1 MDLENTIEELSSS
14 KKENSNI
21 SIDASQRCWE
31 TIRKGI
37 NKERPWHV
45 RLFIKIRHISDSIHL
60 RLVVKAALVIMLIVF
75 IPAGISKTIGFFNK
89 SANDGIY
96 KTPAGNDAKKLT
108 STGDAGIKD
117 KNTEPAP
124 DNTKPEVS
132 SGVGV
137 VKDKNGKVEF
147 PVHLY
152 PKSAYSM
159 FEDDNYI
166 YYCSDQGINK
176 VNKSNGDTS
185 LIYKLT
191 DPQNLYLDGNYLY
204 FVDESSEYPS
214 INRIDKDGKNL
225 YKVLDSKKILSISP
239 SFEDVKD
246 IRRLKVH
253 GKKICFSDGYL
264 SGFFLLDLS
273 SNKLKLITDDIEN
286 FDMTDTS
293 VYFTHHAARDFT
305 IYKTDYKDLKTKILI
320 GNGKEKSRDD
330 TNIYDSD
337 NFIFIG
343 DTLYFASRQPW
354 ELCKL
359 QNGKTSVIS
368 KAQNENIID
377 VLEYRGELYYT
388 MHNIDTNKVFLM
400 KYDAKNNNS
409 IQLFDFKDIDFY
421 TLSTT
426 IINGYF
432 YYTETTTYEKKSFK
446 LSK

>member
-1 MDLENTIEELSSS
+1 
-14 KKENSNI
+14 
-21 SIDASQRCWE
+21 
-31 TIRKGI
+31 
-37 NKERPWHV
+37 
-45 RLFIKIRHISDSIHL
+45 
-60 RLVVKAALVIMLIVF
+60 MLIVF

-152 PKSAYSM
+152 PKSGYSLV
-159 FEDDNYI
+159 EDDNYI
-166 YYCSDQGINK
+166 YYCSNQGINK
-176 VNKSNGDTS
+176 VNKSNGDSS

-204 FVDESSEYPS
+204 FVDESGEYPS
-214 INRIDKDGKNL
+214 INRIDKDGKNF
-225 YKVLDSKKILSISP
+225 YKVFDSKRILSISP
-239 SFEDVKD
+239 SFENVKN
-246 IRRLKVH
+246 IRGLKVL
-253 GKKICFSDGYL
+253 GKKICISAGDL
-264 SGFFLLDLS
+264 SGLYLLDFS

-293 VYFTHHAARDFT
+293 VYFARHAARDFT
-305 IYKTDYKDLKTKILI
+305 IYKMDYKDLKTKILF
-320 GNGKEKSRDD
+320 GDGKEKMRGSTDI

-337 NFIFIG
+337 NFICIG

-359 QNGKTSVIS
+359 QAGKTSVIS
-368 KAQNENIID
+368 KAQNEDIMD
-377 VLEYRGELYYT
+377 VLEYHGELYYT
-388 MHNIDTNKVFLM
+388 MQNLDTNKVFLM
-400 KYDAKNNNS
+400 KYDAKSNNS
-409 IQLFDFKDIDFY
+409 IQLYDFKDINFD